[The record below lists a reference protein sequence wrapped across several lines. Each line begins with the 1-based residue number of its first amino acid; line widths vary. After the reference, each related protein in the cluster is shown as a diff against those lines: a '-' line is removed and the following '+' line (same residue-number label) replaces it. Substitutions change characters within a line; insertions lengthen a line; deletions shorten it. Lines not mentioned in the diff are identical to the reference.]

1 MTNRI
6 KNVAAITVGVLS
18 LAAFSLPA
26 FADDVMLGTGGYN
39 RAMHDMK
46 MMKMIDGNGDH
57 MVTNA
62 EYTSFYEDAF
72 NKLDKNGDGSLDAK
86 EWIGKKNDSEAMVG
100 TGGYN
105 RQLRKMAMMGKMDAD
120 GDHKVTKE
128 EFLAF
133 HQSAFNAMDKG
144 SSGQITAQQWAGKVL
159 GGN

>member
-1 MTNRI
+1 MTSRL
-6 KNVAAITVGVLS
+6 KNVVTITATVLS
-18 LAAFSLPA
+18 LAAFPLPA
-26 FADDVMLGTGGYN
+26 FADASLTTGGYAV
-39 RAMHDMK
+39 AMHKMELMK
-46 MMKMIDGNGDH
+46 MLDSDGDH

-72 NKLDKNGDGSLDAK
+72 SKIDKNSDGSLDAK

-128 EFLAF
+128 EFITF
-133 HQSAFNAMDKG
+133 HQSVFNAMDK
-144 SSGQITAQQWAGKVL
+144 SSDQQLSAQEWAGKFL
-159 GGN
+159 